1 MNNLR
6 IGLLILVTFLLT
18 SCKKEQTQKENAIN
32 GLWVV
37 KKVKMGNQEMTP
49 IARWMKFNADST
61 QTSGNGW
68 LQHSVGSW
76 SYKIDSKLL
85 KVENFNGVVDDFND
99 PFKVDF
105 SDKNMIWKRKEGDF
119 DVTITLEKINKIPT
133 SEANKLYGL
142 WKFESIF
149 ENGKEISV
157 SLNPS
162 KKAMLFLR
170 WDNTYEL
177 RNYPVGEL
185 YGIFKTH
192 AHRLQIDMVSYSK
205 IPKYQFYEFKLEGN
219 NLLLNSTISDKQIK
233 LTRIN
238 QFLK

>member
-18 SCKKEQTQKENAIN
+18 SCKNEQTQKENAIL

-37 KKVKMGNQEMTP
+37 KKVKMGDQEMTP

-76 SYKIDSKLL
+76 YYKIDSKLL
-85 KVENFNGVVDDFND
+85 KVENFNGVVDEFND
-99 PFKVDF
+99 PFKVNF
-105 SDKNMIWKRKEGDF
+105 SNKNMIWKRKEGDF
-119 DVTITLEKINKIPT
+119 DVTITLEKINEIPT

-142 WKFESIF
+142 WKLDTIF
-149 ENGKEISV
+149 ENGKEISD

-177 RNYPVGEL
+177 RNYPRGEL

-192 AHRLQIDMVSYSK
+192 AHRHQIDMVSYSK
-205 IPKYQFYEFKLEGN
+205 IPKFQFYEFKFDGN
-219 NLLLNSTISDKQIK
+219 NLLLNSTNSDKQ
-233 LTRIN
+233 LNLYRIH